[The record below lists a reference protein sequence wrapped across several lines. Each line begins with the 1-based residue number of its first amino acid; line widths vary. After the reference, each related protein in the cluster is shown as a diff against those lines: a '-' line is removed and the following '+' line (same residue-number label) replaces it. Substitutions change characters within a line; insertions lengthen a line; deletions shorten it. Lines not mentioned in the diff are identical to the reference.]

1 MDNESA
7 KKASSYKKGDLLRI
21 SSRNGASNWFVK
33 QIDDKSNSLTL
44 SGEHS
49 NRPKKLILDKI
60 DFKNQF
66 VSKIEKAEM
75 EVREGEIL
83 RTSSRMYEHNIESNT
98 DLKVKKIVP
107 GFLVLKDGKKSIL
120 MIKAS
125 LNGAPLKY
133 GYTKSLHT
141 TSTKRYDT
149 TVSVLKPYQTN
160 KNNIFKINALSK
172 SSSIIVTED
181 KEKAI
186 KYSHRETN
194 RGSSISADNYSGLSI
209 EAGNILNRISETT
222 AVFSKQDY
230 FKEAISNNKDY
241 TQSKLNTDIA
251 DALENGYL
259 IKKDYSLKKPLII
272 YHLSNEKMKSKN
284 INLRLDFELE
294 QNSSLKLIDF
304 FSDDS
309 EKNFMNIF
317 YNFNLDKD
325 AILKNYKID
334 KSLNK
339 NLKYS
344 FNNINQKQN
353 SISETFI
360 FSAGSDY
367 FKNEI
372 NCNLKGEYSS
382 AFINGIFS
390 LDDNKQHEIRTTINH
405 LVENTKSYQLI
416 KSVLGKNTKSA
427 YQGRIYVD
435 SKAQKT
441 DGYQLSKAIL
451 LDETS
456 EFNAKPELEIY
467 ADDVKCSHGSA
478 SGSLDDN
485 SIFYLMSRGLNYK
498 QAKGLLI
505 NGFLLDVIEKIT
517 DAEIKDLLKK
527 MIGLKK

>member
-1 MDNESA
+1 MKEQ
-7 KKASSYKKGDLLRI
+7 L
-21 SSRNGASNWFVK
+21 
-33 QIDDKSNSLTL
+33 
-44 SGEHS
+44 
-49 NRPKKLILDKI
+49 KI
-60 DFKNQF
+60 DFNKIQE
-66 VSKIEKAEM
+66 VSNFSNRDIE
-75 EVREGEIL
+75 I
-83 RTSSRMYEHNIESNT
+83 
-98 DLKVKKIVP
+98 
-107 GFLVLKDGKKSIL
+107 KKSY
-120 MIKAS
+120 
-125 LNGAPLKY
+125 LNKFIENGFPNRKQENWKFL
-133 GYTKSLHT
+133 
-141 TSTKRYDT
+141 D
-149 TVSVLKPYQTN
+149 
-160 KNNIFKINALSK
+160 INQ
-172 SSSIIVTED
+172 I
-181 KEKAI
+181 
-186 KYSHRETN
+186 
-194 RGSSISADNYSGLSI
+194 
-209 EAGNILNRISETT
+209 
-222 AVFSKQDY
+222 
-230 FKEAISNNKDY
+230 ISNNISDLSFYNDY
-241 TQSKLNTDIA
+241 SIENKIDSSIFIDDLEHNKIIFINGRIEKIDFSYENKKQIEIIEDSYTNDKSENNNSLIDLNIALSNKHSKI
-251 DALENGYL
+251 L
-259 IKKDYSLKKPLII
+259 IKKGYSFKKPLII
-272 YHLSNEKMKSKN
+272 YHLTNEKMKSKN

-294 QNSSLKLIDF
+294 QNSTLKLIDF

-317 YNFNLDKD
+317 YNFNLDRD

-353 SISETFI
+353 SISETFV

>member
-1 MDNESA
+1 MKEQ
-7 KKASSYKKGDLLRI
+7 L
-21 SSRNGASNWFVK
+21 
-33 QIDDKSNSLTL
+33 
-44 SGEHS
+44 
-49 NRPKKLILDKI
+49 KI
-60 DFKNQF
+60 DFNKIQE
-66 VSKIEKAEM
+66 VSNFSNRDIE
-75 EVREGEIL
+75 I
-83 RTSSRMYEHNIESNT
+83 
-98 DLKVKKIVP
+98 
-107 GFLVLKDGKKSIL
+107 KKSY
-120 MIKAS
+120 
-125 LNGAPLKY
+125 LNKFIENGFPNRKQENWKFL
-133 GYTKSLHT
+133 
-141 TSTKRYDT
+141 D
-149 TVSVLKPYQTN
+149 
-160 KNNIFKINALSK
+160 INQ
-172 SSSIIVTED
+172 I
-181 KEKAI
+181 
-186 KYSHRETN
+186 
-194 RGSSISADNYSGLSI
+194 
-209 EAGNILNRISETT
+209 
-222 AVFSKQDY
+222 
-230 FKEAISNNKDY
+230 ISNNISDLSFYNDY
-241 TQSKLNTDIA
+241 SIENKIDPSIFIDDLEHNKIIFINGRVEKIDFSYEDKKQIEIIEDSYTIDKSENNNSLIDLNIA
-251 DALENGYL
+251 LSNKHFKIL
-259 IKKDYSLKKPLII
+259 IKKGYSLKKPLII
-272 YHLSNEKMKSKN
+272 YHLTNEKMKSKN

-317 YNFNLDKD
+317 YNFNLDRD

-344 FNNINQKQN
+344 FNNIDQKQN
-353 SISETFI
+353 SISETFV

>member
-1 MDNESA
+1 MKEQ
-7 KKASSYKKGDLLRI
+7 L
-21 SSRNGASNWFVK
+21 
-33 QIDDKSNSLTL
+33 
-44 SGEHS
+44 
-49 NRPKKLILDKI
+49 KI
-60 DFKNQF
+60 DFNKIQE
-66 VSKIEKAEM
+66 VSNFSNKDIE
-75 EVREGEIL
+75 I
-83 RTSSRMYEHNIESNT
+83 
-98 DLKVKKIVP
+98 
-107 GFLVLKDGKKSIL
+107 KKSY
-120 MIKAS
+120 
-125 LNGAPLKY
+125 LNKFIENGFPNRKQENWKFL
-133 GYTKSLHT
+133 
-141 TSTKRYDT
+141 D
-149 TVSVLKPYQTN
+149 
-160 KNNIFKINALSK
+160 INQ
-172 SSSIIVTED
+172 I
-181 KEKAI
+181 
-186 KYSHRETN
+186 
-194 RGSSISADNYSGLSI
+194 
-209 EAGNILNRISETT
+209 
-222 AVFSKQDY
+222 
-230 FKEAISNNKDY
+230 ISNNISDLSFYNDY
-241 TQSKLNTDIA
+241 SIENKIDSSIFIDDLEHNKIIFINGRIEKIDFSYENKKQIEIIEDSYTIDKSENNNSLIDLNIALSNKHSKI
-251 DALENGYL
+251 L
-259 IKKDYSLKKPLII
+259 IKKGYSFKKPLII
-272 YHLSNEKMKSKN
+272 YHLTNEKMKSKN

-294 QNSSLKLIDF
+294 QNSTLKLIDF

-317 YNFNLDKD
+317 YNFNLDRD
-325 AILKNYKID
+325 TILKNYKID

-451 LDETS
+451 LDGTS

>member
-1 MDNESA
+1 MKEQ
-7 KKASSYKKGDLLRI
+7 L
-21 SSRNGASNWFVK
+21 
-33 QIDDKSNSLTL
+33 
-44 SGEHS
+44 
-49 NRPKKLILDKI
+49 KI
-60 DFKNQF
+60 DFN
-66 VSKIEKAEM
+66 KIQ
-75 EVREGEIL
+75 EVCNFSNRDIEI
-83 RTSSRMYEHNIESNT
+83 
-98 DLKVKKIVP
+98 
-107 GFLVLKDGKKSIL
+107 KKSY
-120 MIKAS
+120 
-125 LNGAPLKY
+125 LNKFIENGFPNRKQENWKFL
-133 GYTKSLHT
+133 
-141 TSTKRYDT
+141 D
-149 TVSVLKPYQTN
+149 
-160 KNNIFKINALSK
+160 INQ
-172 SSSIIVTED
+172 I
-181 KEKAI
+181 
-186 KYSHRETN
+186 
-194 RGSSISADNYSGLSI
+194 
-209 EAGNILNRISETT
+209 
-222 AVFSKQDY
+222 
-230 FKEAISNNKDY
+230 ISNNISDLSFYNNYSIENKINSSIFIDDLEHNKIIFINGRIEKIDFSYEDKKQIEIIEDSY
-241 TQSKLNTDIA
+241 TIDKSENNNSLIDLNIA
-251 DALENGYL
+251 LSNKHFKIL
-259 IKKDYSLKKPLII
+259 IKKGYSLKKPLII
-272 YHLSNEKMKSKN
+272 YHLTNEKMKSKN

-353 SISETFI
+353 SISETFV